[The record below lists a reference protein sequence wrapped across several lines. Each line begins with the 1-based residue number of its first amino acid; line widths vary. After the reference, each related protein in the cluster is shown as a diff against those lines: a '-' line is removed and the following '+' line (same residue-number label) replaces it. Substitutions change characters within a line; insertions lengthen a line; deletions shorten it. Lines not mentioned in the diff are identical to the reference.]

1 MENKYQIKNCTLIP
15 TEGSSLSQ
23 EFDISAGN
31 PSITYFESV
40 KSPSISLTLKF
51 IDVDG
56 VISREGITGG
66 EYLDL
71 NIKVPDYDN
80 FTITPDKHFMML
92 NSVKD
97 VKTTSKSQIATLEFV
112 SVEAIINETARVSRR
127 FTGNVSQI
135 VKELLKD
142 KKGIQTDKNLES
154 DQSFNKYSFVGNLK
168 RPFDTIQWLCP
179 KAASDDKEGGF
190 LFYET
195 LDGYYFKSIKNLL
208 EAEPKVY
215 KKPETPI
222 EPDGTPV
229 NDFRIIENNLDS
241 SNDIGM
247 NCRMGMYANK
257 TIYIDI
263 QNQGASVVDYDI
275 TQLKLKKPPKLM
287 EGLEKHPTRLM
298 LRANDFGVAQVG
310 AAKSEVQPESELA
323 VYQNK
328 SYIRNN
334 LLFSQSL
341 RISIPLNT
349 TLRVGLILEIKFP
362 VKKGD
367 GKTETGTYGTEKT
380 NDPSGRYLIAELRH
394 LIGREKAETQLKLI
408 RDVFTPDKSQIT
420 DSGELVKADNRHYGS
435 TFPPGSF

>member
-40 KSPSISLTLKF
+40 KSPSISLTLSF

-208 EAEPKVY
+208 EAEPQVY

-257 TIYIDI
+257 TIFVDI
-263 QNQGASVVDYDI
+263 ETGTTKTVDFKI
-275 TQLKLKKPPKLM
+275 SELGLSKPPKLPSK
-287 EGLEKHPTRLM
+287 LEDIPTRLM
-298 LRANDFGVAQVG
+298 LRILDKG
-310 AAKSEVQPESELA
+310 ALQKGAKKEDVEKENELA
-323 VYQNK
+323 IYQNK
-328 SYIRNN
+328 SYARTN
-334 LLFSQSL
+334 LLFSQTLS
-341 RISIPLNT
+341 ISIPFNPD
-349 TLRVGLILEIKFP
+349 LRAGEMIQVELP
-362 VKKGD
+362 VSKGD
-367 GKTETGTYGTEKT
+367 KETQTTGRPDDNDISGKYLISELKHTIDGLTASTGTE
-380 NDPSGRYLIAELRH
+380 
-394 LIGREKAETQLKLI
+394 LKLI
-408 RDVFTPDKSQIT
+408 RDVFT
-420 DSGELVKADNRHYGS
+420 A
-435 TFPPGSF
+435 

>member
-40 KSPSISLTLKF
+40 KSPSISLTLSF

-127 FTGNVSQI
+127 FTGNISQI

-208 EAEPKVY
+208 EAKPKVY
-215 KKPETPI
+215 KRPETPI
-222 EPDGTPV
+222 ESDGTPV
-229 NDFRIIENNLDS
+229 DDFRIIENNLDS

-257 TIYIDI
+257 TIFVDI
-263 QNQGASVVDYDI
+263 ETGTTKTVDFKI
-275 TQLKLKKPPKLM
+275 SELGLSKPPKLPSK
-287 EGLEKHPTRLM
+287 LEDIPTRLM
-298 LRANDFGVAQVG
+298 LRILDKG
-310 AAKSEVQPESELA
+310 ALQKGAKKEEVEKESELA
-323 VYQNK
+323 IYQNK
-328 SYIRNN
+328 SYARTN
-334 LLFSQSL
+334 LLFSQTLS
-341 RISIPLNT
+341 ISIPFNPD
-349 TLRVGLILEIKFP
+349 LRAGEMIQVELP
-362 VKKGD
+362 VSKGD
-367 GKTETGTYGTEKT
+367 KETQTTGRLDDNDISGKYLISELKHTIDGLTASTGTE
-380 NDPSGRYLIAELRH
+380 
-394 LIGREKAETQLKLI
+394 LKLI
-408 RDVFTPDKSQIT
+408 RDVFT
-420 DSGELVKADNRHYGS
+420 A
-435 TFPPGSF
+435 

>member
-257 TIYIDI
+257 TIFVDI
-263 QNQGASVVDYDI
+263 ETGTTKTVDFKI
-275 TQLKLKKPPKLM
+275 SELGLSKPPKLPSK
-287 EGLEKHPTRLM
+287 LEDVPTRLM
-298 LRANDFGVAQVG
+298 LRILDKG
-310 AAKSEVQPESELA
+310 ALQKGAKKEDVEKENELA
-323 VYQNK
+323 IYQNK
-328 SYIRNN
+328 SYARTN
-334 LLFSQSL
+334 LLFSQTLS
-341 RISIPLNT
+341 ISIPFNPD
-349 TLRVGLILEIKFP
+349 LRAGEMIQVELP
-362 VKKGD
+362 VSKGD
-367 GKTETGTYGTEKT
+367 KETQTTGRPDDNDISGKYLISELKHTIDGLTASTGTE
-380 NDPSGRYLIAELRH
+380 
-394 LIGREKAETQLKLI
+394 LKLI
-408 RDVFTPDKSQIT
+408 RDVFT
-420 DSGELVKADNRHYGS
+420 A
-435 TFPPGSF
+435 